1 MKDIDFKNT
10 NLLLLD
16 SSLISQT
23 ALSSFSVKVVE
34 LGNIY
39 QLYFYNENLSHIDK
53 NKENIFKSKIKN
65 NNFDF
70 CLTKKQNDIKLNE
83 IRIDNIIRSRLSMQ
97 RIIQANFST
106 WLSFITLTFKDNILS
121 LNEAHKYLNIFL
133 TKIRKIKKDFKYLI
147 VPEFQKRGAVHYHIL
162 SNLSIENDYNI
173 IVKQKNNN
181 YCYDILQWEYG
192 FSSVFQFPDNFNIV
206 GYLTKYLSKDI
217 DDRYYSKKRYY
228 NSHNLKLPSVSYL
241 DLSNNSSLSK
251 LENILS
257 NTNIKYHNKYYSI
270 YTNSSIN
277 FIEVKKI
284 K

>member
-10 NLLLLD
+10 DSLLLD

-34 LGNIY
+34 LGDIY

-121 LNEAHKYLNIFL
+121 LNEAHKHLNIFL
-133 TKIRKIKKDFKYLI
+133 TKIRRIKKDFKYLI

-173 IVKQKNNN
+173 IVKQKNTN